1 MRVALASALTRWGDG
16 NDDSQKDTK
25 SQRQTRLLS
34 DAGQATGG
42 PGGVVVGGESR
53 EVEEWSSRAQQVNAG
68 KPMGEVVG
76 SRREGAAAT
85 TRNNVE
91 GGQE

>member
-1 MRVALASALTRWGDG
+1 
-16 NDDSQKDTK
+16 
-25 SQRQTRLLS
+25 
-34 DAGQATGG
+34 
-42 PGGVVVGGESR
+42 
-53 EVEEWSSRAQQVNAG
+53 VEEWSSRAQQVNAG